1 MPLTDEEIK
10 KILQK
15 DIKTKTLLIDVISLE
30 KVIKEHEE
38 NGWKLERKLQINGKI
53 KVTFLLVKKY
63 VSLHF
68 SQI

>member
-38 NGWKLERKLQINGKI
+38 NGWKLVRKLQINGKI
-53 KVTFLLVKKY
+53 KVTFQLVK
-63 VSLHF
+63 
-68 SQI
+68 